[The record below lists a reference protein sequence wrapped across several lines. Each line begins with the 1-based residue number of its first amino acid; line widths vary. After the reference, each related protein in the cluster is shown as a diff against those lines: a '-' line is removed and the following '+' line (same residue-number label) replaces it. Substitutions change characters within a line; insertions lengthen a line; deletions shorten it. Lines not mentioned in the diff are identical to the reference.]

1 MHGTVEKTIEA
12 IEKTIAWRRDRNMYD
27 IDAFAKEVEDEV
39 STYRHGTSGP
49 GCSGG
54 LRAAVAV
61 AIPKRPKAQLRP
73 LFMRG

>member
-49 GCSGG
+49 GRSGE
-54 LRAAVAV
+54 AAHCGGS
-61 AIPKRPKAQLRP
+61 PLRPKARCALCVHE
-73 LFMRG
+73 

>member
-39 STYRHGTSGP
+39 STNRHG
-49 GCSGG
+49 
-54 LRAAVAV
+54 
-61 AIPKRPKAQLRP
+61 
-73 LFMRG
+73 

>member
-39 STYRHGTSGP
+39 SIYRHGVAGP
-49 GCSGG
+49 GCSMDGLARCGG
-54 LRAAVAV
+54 DRQSVRRHLA
-61 AIPKRPKAQLRP
+61 PSLCAQ
-73 LFMRG
+73 